1 MKIKDYTITI
11 RNLKSILEDEL
22 NDNAT
27 HPYKNSIDS
36 FERGVLA
43 GRLELAYNLLQ
54 IIKQGENNESI

>member
-1 MKIKDYTITI
+1 MKSKDYIITI
-11 RNLKSILEDEL
+11 KTIKAILEDEL

-36 FERGVLA
+36 FEQGVLA

-54 IIKQGENNESI
+54 IIKQGESYE

>member
-36 FERGVLA
+36 FEQGVLA

>member
-1 MKIKDYTITI
+1 MKSKDYIITI
-11 RNLKSILEDEL
+11 KTLKSILEDEL

-36 FERGVLA
+36 FEQGVLA

-54 IIKQGENNESI
+54 IIKQGESNE

>member
-1 MKIKDYTITI
+1 M

-22 NDNAT
+22 DDNST

-54 IIKQGENNESI
+54 IIKQGESNE